1 LHAVFVNSPTR
12 VSHQLIAFMKK
23 LIVTIAVALGSV
35 SFSLAQ
41 YSFALDKLHTSVQFR
56 IKQAGKNLINGR
68 FNQFEGRLSYDPE
81 DLSTARLDFKVK
93 VQSVNTSNQEW
104 DRLLKKSQFFNVSQ
118 HPDIVFKST
127 QFQVKGRKILI
138 SGQLR
143 IQNITKKVTF
153 EAKDTGVRRVRQDG
167 YRKGFVASG
176 KIKRSDFNIKYGL
189 KEGLF
194 DDEVEFFVFAEYV
207 QGK

>member
-1 LHAVFVNSPTR
+1 MHAVFVNSPTR

>member
-1 LHAVFVNSPTR
+1 
-12 VSHQLIAFMKK
+12 MKK
-23 LIVTIAVALGSV
+23 LIVTIAVVLGSV

-93 VQSVNTSNQEW
+93 VQSVNTSNQKW
-104 DRLLKKSQFFNVSQ
+104 DRLLKKPQFFNVSQ

-143 IQNITKKVTF
+143 IQNITKEVTF
-153 EAKDTGVRRVRQDG
+153 EAKDTGVRRVQQDG

-207 QGK
+207 QGR